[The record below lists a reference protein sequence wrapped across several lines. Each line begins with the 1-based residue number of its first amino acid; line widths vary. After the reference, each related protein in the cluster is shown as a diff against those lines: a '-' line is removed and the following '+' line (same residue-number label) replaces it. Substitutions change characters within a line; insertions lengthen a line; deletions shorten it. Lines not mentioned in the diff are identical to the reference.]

1 MKMALLFAFFINILI
16 IRNSKTEDEIE
27 IILTTVSGKKD
38 EKIGRKN
45 GIIPFYLQGK
55 DVFNESDIEEKTI
68 FNMTINGTK
77 TGNIYPLKC
86 RLWKQIY
93 GSVSSIFLF
102 CELMENLKCDETI
115 IINKNSLYIS
125 FNYSIYKITI
135 KFEKSEINLKLIN
148 GEKPF
153 IYSSYQKIN
162 ITENQE
168 KIKLEF
174 NFISYNNE
182 LLYLKGAY
190 TETQDKILYLDS
202 CKVESK
208 KIKCEIQKDKL
219 VSLMHLKSECFYL
232 CYVNEIEGFTVI
244 RTYIGEINFII
255 PPFPK
260 EDIYLSIV
268 NLFDNKSDRYYYFTY
283 ETNLTNFTSIRTN
296 DFQKNNIDCYFIKHD
311 NSTPLYLLCRA
322 LDKASSNFIF
332 DDYRFELNN
341 IHYRYN
347 FIVAAG
353 TNKKEIIFSQIEKY
367 IVLYHIYPEII
378 NFNLTN
384 STNILF
390 IGRGV
395 NRMNNIK
402 FNLKGNDLQCID
414 LFDNGNFYHIKKCEI
429 TKSHFKKVNSG
440 YYIPYHKNSFNE
452 FNTNYETR
460 GIYVIKPNNDDD
472 ESDEGD
478 KDDKKSDEPNQKSD
492 KKNFPTLYIVLI
504 SIGGII
510 IIAIAIFLII
520 RYVRKNKRTDLTNIN
535 EKLMSEY

>member
-1 MKMALLFAFFINILI
+1 MKLALIFVFFINIFI
-16 IRNSKTEDEIE
+16 IQNSKTEEKEEIV
-27 IILTTVSGKKD
+27 LTTVSDKKD

-55 DVFNESDIEEKTI
+55 DIFDESDIEEKTL
-68 FNMTINGTK
+68 FNMVFNQTK

-93 GSVSSIFLF
+93 GSTSSLYLF
-102 CELMENLKCDETI
+102 CELIENLKCDETI
-115 IINKNSLYIS
+115 TIKKNSLYVS
-125 FNYSIYKITI
+125 FNYSEYKVTI
-135 KFEKSEINLKLIN
+135 KFEASEINLKLIN

-162 ITENQE
+162 INEKQE

-182 LLYLKGAY
+182 LLYLKGTY
-190 TETQDKILYLDS
+190 IERQDKILYLDN

-219 VSLMHLKSECFYL
+219 DSLIDSKGETYNL
-232 CYVNEIEGFTVI
+232 CYANEIEGFTVL
-244 RTYIGEINFII
+244 RSYTGEINFIT

-260 EDIYLSIV
+260 EDIYLSLV

-283 ETNLTNFTSIRTN
+283 ETNLTNFTPIRTSYFEK
-296 DFQKNNIDCYFIKHD
+296 DNIDCYFIKHD

-322 LDKASSNFIF
+322 FDKSSSNFIF
-332 DDYRFELNN
+332 DDHGLKLDN

-347 FIVAAG
+347 FIIAPG
-353 TNKKEIIFSQIEKY
+353 KNKKEIIFSSKEKY
-367 IVLYHIYPEII
+367 IILYHIYPEIL

-384 STNILF
+384 SANILF

-402 FNLKGNDLQCID
+402 FNLKGNDLICKD
-414 LFDNGNFYHIKKCEI
+414 LFGADSFYNIKKCEI
-429 TKSHFKKVNSG
+429 TKSHFKEVNSG
-440 YYIPYHKNSFNE
+440 YYFPYHKNSFNE

-460 GIYVIKPNNDDD
+460 GIYVIKPNNDDKSD
-472 ESDEGD
+472 DVES
-478 KDDKKSDEPNQKSD
+478 DDKKSDEPNQKSE
-492 KKNFPTLYIVLI
+492 KKNFPTLYIILI

-520 RYVRKNKRTDLTNIN
+520 RYVRKKKRIDLTNVN
-535 EKLMSEY
+535 EKLMSEN

>member
-1 MKMALLFAFFINILI
+1 MKLALIFAFFINIFI
-16 IRNSKTEDEIE
+16 IQNSKTEEKTE
-27 IILTTVSGKKD
+27 IILTTVSD
-38 EKIGRKN
+38 TTVEKIGRKN
-45 GIIPFYLQGK
+45 GVIPFYLQGK
-55 DVFNESDIEEKTI
+55 DIFNESDIEEKTL
-68 FNMTINGTK
+68 FNMVFNQTK

-93 GSVSSIFLF
+93 GSTSSLYLF
-102 CELMENLKCDETI
+102 CELIENLKCDETI
-115 IINKNSLYIS
+115 TIKKNSLYVS
-125 FNYSIYKITI
+125 FNYSEYKVTI
-135 KFEKSEINLKLIN
+135 KFEASEINLKLIN

-162 ITENQE
+162 INEKQE

-182 LLYLKGAY
+182 LLYLKGTY
-190 TETQDKILYLDS
+190 IERQDKILYLDN

-219 VSLMHLKSECFYL
+219 DSLIDSKGETYNL
-232 CYVNEIEGFTVI
+232 CYANEIEGFTVL
-244 RTYIGEINFII
+244 RLYTGEINFIT
-255 PPFPK
+255 PSFPK
-260 EDIYLSIV
+260 EDIYLSLV

-283 ETNLTNFTSIRTN
+283 ETNLTNFTPIRTSYFEK
-296 DFQKNNIDCYFIKHD
+296 DNIDCYFIKHD

-322 LDKASSNFIF
+322 FDKSSSNFIF
-332 DDYRFELNN
+332 DDHRLKLDN

-347 FIVAAG
+347 FIIAPG
-353 TNKKEIIFSQIEKY
+353 KNKKEIIFSSKEKY
-367 IVLYHIYPEII
+367 IILYHIYPEIL

-384 STNILF
+384 SANILF

-402 FNLKGNDLQCID
+402 FNLKGNDLICKD
-414 LFDNGNFYHIKKCEI
+414 LFGADSFYNIKKCEI
-429 TKSHFKKVNSG
+429 TKSHFKEVNSG
-440 YYIPYHKNSFNE
+440 YYFPYHKNSFNE

-460 GIYVIKPNNDDD
+460 GIYVIKPNNDDKSD
-472 ESDEGD
+472 DVES
-478 KDDKKSDEPNQKSD
+478 DDKKSDEPNQKSE
-492 KKNFPTLYIVLI
+492 KKNFPTLYIILI

-520 RYVRKNKRTDLTNIN
+520 RYVRKKKRIDLTNVN
-535 EKLMSEY
+535 EKLMSEN